1 MEAAIRTLDAKSL
14 VASMVNYLPSEAA
27 ASSSSSFND
36 GIVTE
41 HGEMGTEKLTKL
53 KLLLTQS
60 ITEIGRL
67 MAQTA
72 KDDVV
77 KAAGSAG
84 GKNYL
89 VMLEPRGRFNV
100 TLSSEGMLLE
110 GKQVTCFVPWG
121 KISHMACVPSNASS
135 KKEGEELL
143 TLLLSEP
150 VKCNNKDIKTLVWN
164 LSKASGKDLS
174 AIHESSS
181 APITGTEHTVVAA
194 LVGLCTNMIV
204 VTPQKE
210 LFQSITAQKPFLR
223 CYKGIQEGAIY
234 PLQNGILFVKPALFI
249 TTENIASLSA
259 GRGGGA
265 GNTRYVDLVIE
276 TADGKS
282 HEFTNIE
289 RDELPAIQ
297 VYVKGYLE
305 ARKKQEEKEKSRK
318 QQAKSLLA
326 GDTHTLSHTISP
338 TLQYILSHF
347 LTPSHALSDAPF
359 NISYHTL

>member
-1 MEAAIRTLDAKSL
+1 MEAAIKAGDPKEL
-14 VASMVNYLPSEAA
+14 VAKMMECIENRSAE
-27 ASSSSSFND
+27 SSSSSSSN
-36 GIVTE
+36 E
-41 HGEMGTEKLTKL
+41 NGETGTEKLTKL

-72 KDDVV
+72 KDDVMN
-77 KAAGSAG
+77 AAGTAG

-89 VMLEPRGRFNV
+89 VINDAQLLEPRGRFNV

-110 GKQVTCFVPWG
+110 GKQVTCFVPWI
-121 KISHMACVPSNASS
+121 KISHTACVPSNASS

-150 VKCNNKDIKTLVWN
+150 VKCNNKDLKTVVWN
-164 LSKASGKDLS
+164 LSKAPGKDLTVN
-174 AIHESSS
+174 HESSS
-181 APITGTEHTVVAA
+181 TPIIGTEHMVVAA
-194 LVGLCTNMIV
+194 LVGLCTNMPV

-210 LFQSITAQKPFLR
+210 LFQSIATQKPFLR

-297 VYVKGYLE
+297 IYVKGYLE
-305 ARKKQEEKEKSRK
+305 ARKKQEEKEKAKK

-326 GDTHTLSHTISP
+326 GNAYTLTYP
-338 TLQYILSHF
+338 ILDI
-347 LTPSHALSDAPF
+347 L
-359 NISYHTL
+359 